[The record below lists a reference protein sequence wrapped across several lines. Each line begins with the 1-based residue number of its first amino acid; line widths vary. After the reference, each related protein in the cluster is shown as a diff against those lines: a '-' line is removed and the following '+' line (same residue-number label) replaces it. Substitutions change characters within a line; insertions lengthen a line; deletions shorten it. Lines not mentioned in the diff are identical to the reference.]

1 MRKKILYLSMFLT
14 TSLMSIPVHAE
25 LKHTIVEQ
33 QVNVTNIVASVP
45 DNFNKPILVYIKKSD
60 GKDAVIQLTSN
71 NQYIY
76 KDEIPVGETKVDTIK
91 IPGTSDSDFTIYYSG
106 DISTTKDK
114 QGNLKINV
122 VSKNNDK
129 EQVEDTDKDTDK
141 NTDEKPIIEQVP
153 DESSTSQGENSNEE
167 KEDNKATTDKN
178 ELYKTIKSLAIDGLM
193 LGGLGVIYLFLK
205 YKQSKGDM

>member
-14 TSLMSIPVHAE
+14 TSLMSVPVHAE

-45 DNFNKPILVYIKKSD
+45 DNFNKPILVCIKKPD
-60 GKDAVIQLTSN
+60 GKDAVIQLTAN

-76 KDEIPVGETKVDTIK
+76 KDEIPVGETKIQSIK
-91 IPGTSDSDFTIYYSG
+91 IPGTSDGDFTIYYSG

-114 QGNLKINV
+114 QGNFKINV
-122 VSKNNDK
+122 VSKNSDK
-129 EQVEDTDKDTDK
+129 EQVEDTNKDTDK
-141 NTDEKPIIEQVP
+141 NADEQPIIEQAP
-153 DESSTSQGENSNEE
+153 DESSTSQDESSNEE
-167 KEDNKATTDKN
+167 KNDNKAIADKN
-178 ELYKTIKSLAIDGLM
+178 EFHKTIKSLVIDGLM
-193 LGGLGVIYLFLK
+193 IGGLGVIYLFLK